1 MTKTSPTENRGAGDE
16 GNEDQL
22 TRSGQVYQKLGDGS
36 IPIGKLDGD
45 SALTST
51 NVIPLRRLDCD
62 VEGAR
67 TTVGSVKYTA
77 KVQRMQPAIAYK
89 HIAQQCGKV
98 TEREDDP
105 VTPGDD
111 VGSPVD
117 WPLLSPEEGDAAGA
131 DGDAA
136 QRNITCNNSAFQRK
150 PASCIPHQG
159 YLSDELPLGYETLP
173 MVNIVVIRRII
184 SGI

>member
-16 GNEDQL
+16 GNDDQL
-22 TRSGQVYQKLGDGS
+22 TTSGQVYQKLGDGS
-36 IPIGKLDGD
+36 IPIGKLDGY
-45 SALTST
+45 SALNST

-62 VEGAR
+62 LEGAR

-117 WPLLSPEEGDAAGA
+117 WPLLSPEEGDAVRA

-136 QRNITCNNSAFQRK
+136 QRNLTCNNSAFQRK

-159 YLSDELPLGYETLP
+159 YLSDELPLDYETLP
-173 MVNIVVIRRII
+173 MVDIVVIRRII
-184 SGI
+184 SGM